1 MAFVCMILYSIIYQT
16 LSAGFSTFPAYI
28 ILLAV
33 AGLHRASP
41 SATLDN
47 KDLYFVLDT
56 IA

>member
-1 MAFVCMILYSIIYQT
+1 MILYSIIYQT
-16 LSAGFSTFPAYI
+16 LSAGFSTFPAYR